1 MDALEGKTIVITG
14 AASGIGLA
22 LANEAV
28 RRGMRVLA
36 ADIDEVAL
44 TRAVAELERAHGQ
57 VKGVR
62 VDVADAASVTAL
74 AAASYAHFGAV
85 HVLINNAGIAGAEA
99 AWNTPIEEYDREI
112 RINLY
117 GVIHGV
123 RAFVPRMLESKE
135 TGHVVNIASAAG
147 LFTVPGFAAYSA
159 SKFAVVGFS
168 EALHHD
174 LRARKADIHVSVV
187 CPSWVRTNIV
197 AGANAISPSDPVTT
211 HVRNAVCDA
220 VAHGIDASDVAKAVL
235 DGVLAKQFYVLTHE
249 DTRPAIHA
257 RTQDIL
263 EGRPPSS
270 FLR

>member
-1 MDALEGKTIVITG
+1 MDALEGKVAVITG
-14 AASGIGLA
+14 AASGIGFA
-22 LANEAV
+22 LATDAL
-28 RRGMRVLA
+28 RRKMRVVA
-36 ADIDEVAL
+36 ADIDEAAL
-44 TRAVAELERAHGQ
+44 ARAMAELERTGGKVAA
-57 VKGVR
+57 VR
-62 VDVADAASVTAL
+62 VDVADALSVKAL
-74 AAASYAHFGAV
+74 ADTTYERFGAA
-85 HVLINNAGIAGAEA
+85 HVLVNNAGIAGAEA

-123 RAFVPRMLESKE
+123 RAFVPRMLESKASA
-135 TGHVVNIASAAG
+135 HVVNIASAAG

-197 AGANAISPSDPVTT
+197 AGANASSPSDPVTT
-211 HVRNAVCDA
+211 LVRNAVCDA
-220 VAHGIDASDVAKAVL
+220 VAHGIDANDVAKIVL
-235 DGVLAKQFYVLTHE
+235 DAVLAKQFYVLTHD
-249 DTRPAIHA
+249 DTRPAIQA

-263 EGRPPSS
+263 EGRPPTS